1 MNIGIISVTYS
12 ENGKWKGENMEK
24 SELKSQFKHRIK
36 TASNK
41 SPIVLDGKAS
51 KKVPT
56 EPSLM
61 ERTKEAME
69 NIGTEINNI

>member
-1 MNIGIISVTYS
+1 
-12 ENGKWKGENMEK
+12 MEK

>member
-1 MNIGIISVTYS
+1 
-12 ENGKWKGENMEK
+12 MEK
-24 SELKSQFKHRIK
+24 SEHQSQFKQQIK

-51 KKVPT
+51 EEVPT

-61 ERTKEAME
+61 KRTKEVME
-69 NIGTEINNI
+69 NIGTEINSI